1 MNLQKLRVIFCGA
14 VRSTLRWMY
23 RLWKYLATW
32 QAHRDTIKHLNR
44 MTNAQLRDI
53 GITRNEINNLV
64 WMKKDIL
71 EAGDKENDN
80 GK

>member
-1 MNLQKLRVIFCGA
+1 MINTLKKMRTIFCGA
-14 VRSTLRWMY
+14 VRAICKFVY
-23 RLWKYLATW
+23 RLWMYLATW

-44 MTNAQLRDI
+44 MTNAELRDV

-71 EAGDKENDN
+71 EAGDKQND
-80 GK
+80 